1 MPAAVRYQTELA
13 QNVTALKAAGVKADA
28 TLLNKVSALIA
39 SLNEASDKLAEIRSH
54 HVSGLEAEAAH
65 YCHDLLPQLLAIR
78 KEVDAL
84 EAICPDESWPVPT
97 YEEMLFIR

>member
-1 MPAAVRYQTELA
+1 MTWL
-13 QNVTALKAAGVKADA
+13 NKITALI
-28 TLLNKVSALIA
+28 T
-39 SLNEASDKLAEIRSH
+39 SLNEASDKLAEIRGH
-54 HVSGLEAEAAH
+54 HVGGLEAEATH
-65 YCHDLLPQLLAIR
+65 YCHELLPQLLAIR